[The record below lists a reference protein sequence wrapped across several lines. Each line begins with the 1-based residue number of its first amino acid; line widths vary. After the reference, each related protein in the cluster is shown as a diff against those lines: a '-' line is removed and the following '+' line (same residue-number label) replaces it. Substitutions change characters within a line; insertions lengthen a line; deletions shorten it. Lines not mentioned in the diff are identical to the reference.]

1 MRQVYI
7 LRGVSGAG
15 KSTMADKLRA
25 GVTAPDTCVT
35 VSADTYFMQTGT
47 YQFDPTKL
55 GHAHGSSQRN
65 FLAALQQGVGCVIVD
80 NTNIKLRDMKFYI
93 DGAKKFNYDW
103 TIVQVETV
111 NPQNVHGVPPEKV
124 AQMQGQLESEFLKMP
139 DEWKRHLEVHIR

>member
-7 LRGVSGAG
+7 MRGVSGAG
-15 KSTMADKLRA
+15 KSTKADQLASQVKE
-25 GVTAPDTCVT
+25 PDTCVK
-35 VSADTYFMQTGT
+35 VSADTYFMQSGT

-93 DGAKKFNYDW
+93 DGAKKFNYEW
-103 TIVQVETV
+103 TIVQVETA
-111 NPQNVHGVPPEKV
+111 NPQNVHGVPAEKV
-124 AQMQGQLESEFLKMP
+124 AQMTAQLATEFLKMP
-139 DEWKRHLEVHIR
+139 DEWKRHLEVNIR